1 MTRQDGVAEDFD
13 PAQLM
18 RRDAIALARRQGD
31 DRAERL
37 AAAQQRLL
45 ERQAIALDLSYPES
59 LPISAHA
66 EEIRTLLEAHP
77 VVVVAGETGSGKT
90 TQLPKICLEAG
101 FGRRGLIAHT
111 QPRRLAARTVA
122 SRIAEEVGVPL
133 GDAVGYAVR
142 FSDQTSD
149 RTLVKLVTDGLLLT
163 EIRRDKDLD
172 GYDVVIVDEAHE
184 RSLNVDFLLGYLK
197 ALLARRDDL
206 KVVITSATIDVAAFA
221 GHFDDAPVVEVG
233 GRGYPVTTHYLEGD
247 APYED
252 KLVDAIERIDGDPAV
267 RTAGAARDVLVF
279 QSGEREILDT
289 ARLLR
294 RQFGERFEVLPLYA
308 RLSPR
313 DQQRVFQSG
322 GGRRRIV
329 LATNVAETSI
339 TVPNIGYVV
348 DPGLAR
354 ISRYSFRSKLQRL
367 PVEPVSQASANQRQ
381 GRCGR
386 VAPGHCFRLYD
397 QADFEGRPRYTDP
410 EIVRSNLAAVV
421 LSMRAFGLGDPLRFP
436 FLDPPEP
443 GAVRDAHKLLEELG
457 ALRGDRLTR
466 LGRSMARLPVDP
478 RLARMLLAADRE
490 RSLTEVLVIVSALTV
505 QDPRERPLDKQGAAD
520 ACHERY
526 LDERSDFLSLWN
538 LWQWVEARRDQL
550 SRSALKKALAQ
561 NFLNAARLREWRE
574 LHRQLRL
581 ACRDLGL
588 RENDEPA
595 DYGSVHRAL
604 LTGSLSLL
612 GQHDEKGHYL
622 GPRQLKFRIFPG
634 SALVEK
640 RPRWLIAAEITETR
654 RVYART
660 VAGVEPGWI
669 EAAAGHLLKRRY
681 SEPHWNPKR
690 GEAEAFE
697 AVTLYGLRLVEK
709 RRVSVTRR
717 DPVVARELLLLD
729 GLVRGGLDVAF
740 DFLGHNQALIADIL
754 DDEAKGRRR
763 DLLIPEEELA
773 ALYDRVLPAEV
784 LSVATL
790 SRWWAKADPPAREL
804 LYFNRDQLLQAADGR
819 SSETDFP
826 SSLTLRGVSLPL
838 KYRFAPGEPDD
849 GVNLVLDVG
858 ALESLVPEALDWHV
872 PGYFDA
878 VCEQWLRT
886 LPKQKRRQL
895 APLPDRLPE
904 ITARLRRPDRYR
916 QGRLSTALGEVLK
929 DLYQLQVD
937 ASDWDLAGL
946 EAHLRIN
953 VQVRDGDGRLL
964 AQSRDAAA
972 LKAEFAAEAAARV
985 SAQRGG
991 DREQRGLVDF
1001 PDVPLEDRVEL
1012 RQGGGRV
1019 LAYPALVDRGR
1030 HVDLTLLPTAAVR
1043 DRADR
1048 DGYARL
1054 ALLRL
1059 GQTTR
1064 YLKKRLEARPQLGLH
1079 YATLGDAAAL
1089 SDELLRAAAWNCCFE
1104 GRPLPRSDEA
1114 FAARLDECRGHLA
1127 DTFERL
1133 LDTFAAVLQ
1142 ARFELVRELD
1152 AATSPAFADA
1162 VADIRA
1168 WLERLVP
1175 AQVLSQRSLERLGE
1189 LPGYLAAA
1197 RYRLANLQG
1206 KVERDGEHSRVLAA
1220 LQERLDRLTGEP
1232 AADRERL
1239 DALQDQLERLRVALF
1254 AQPLAGRE
1262 KVSAKR
1268 CDRALLAYER
1278 ELGVA

>member
-1 MTRQDGVAEDFD
+1 MSPEAPAAADFD
-13 PAQLM
+13 PMQVM
-18 RRDAIALARRQGD
+18 RRDAIALAGPRGAD
-31 DRAERL
+31 WAERL
-37 AAAQQRLL
+37 AAAQQRLAA
-45 ERQAIALDLSYPES
+45 RQAIALDLRYPDA

-66 EEIRTLLEAHP
+66 AEIGVLLRDHP
-77 VVVVAGETGSGKT
+77 VIVVAGETGSGKT

-122 SRIAEEVGVPL
+122 SRIADEVGVPL

-142 FSDQTSD
+142 FSDQTSE

-163 EIRRDKDLD
+163 EIRGDKDLD

-197 ALLARRDDL
+197 ALLTRREDL
-206 KVVITSATIDVAAFA
+206 KVIITSATIDVAVFA
-221 GHFDDAPVVEVG
+221 EHFDDAPVVEVG
-233 GRGYPVTTHYLEGD
+233 GRGYPVTTHYLDDD

-252 KLVDAIERIDGDPAV
+252 KLVEAIERIDGDPAL
-267 RTAGAARDVLVF
+267 RNAARDVLVF
-279 QSGEREILDT
+279 QSGEREILDS

-294 RQFGERFEVLPLYA
+294 RHFGERFEVLPLYA
-308 RLSPR
+308 RLSVR
-313 DQQRVFQSG
+313 DQQRVFQPG
-322 GGRRRIV
+322 GARRRIV

-348 DPGLAR
+348 DPGVAR

-367 PVEPVSQASANQRQ
+367 PVEAISQASANQRQ

-386 VAPGHCFRLYD
+386 VAPGHCFRLYG
-397 QADFEGRPRYTDP
+397 QADFESRPRYTDP
-410 EIVRSNLAAVV
+410 EIVRSNLASVV
-421 LSMRAFGLGDPLRFP
+421 LSMRAFGLGDPRRFP

-443 GAVRDAHKLLEELG
+443 GAVRDAYKLLDELG
-457 ALRGDRLTR
+457 ALRGDKLTR

-478 RLARMLLAADRE
+478 RLARMLLAADGE
-490 RSLTEVLVIVSALTV
+490 RSLTEVLVIVAALTV

-526 LDERSDFLSLWN
+526 LDERSDFLAFWN

-550 SRSALKKALAQ
+550 SRGALRKAFAQ
-561 NFLNAARLREWRE
+561 NFLNAGRLREWRE

-581 ACRDLGL
+581 ACRELGL
-588 RENDEPA
+588 KENSEPA
-595 DYGSVHRAL
+595 GYGSVHRAL
-604 LTGSLSLL
+604 LAGSLSLL

-634 SALVEK
+634 SALAEK

-654 RVYART
+654 RIYAHT
-660 VAGVEPGWI
+660 VAAVEPGWI

-681 SEPHWNPKR
+681 SEPYWNPKR

-697 AVTLYGLRLVEK
+697 SVTLYGLRLVEK

-717 DPVVARELLLLD
+717 DPVVARELFLLD
-729 GLVRGGLDVAF
+729 GLVRGGIDVGF
-740 DFLGHNQALIADIL
+740 DFLAHNQARVAEIL

-763 DLLIPEEELA
+763 DLLVPEEELA
-773 ALYDRVLPAEV
+773 ALYDRVLPAELV
-784 LSVATL
+784 SVAGL
-790 SRWWAKADPPAREL
+790 SRWWARAEPEARGA
-804 LYFNRDQLLQAADGR
+804 LYFSREQLLQSRDGR
-819 SSETDFP
+819 SPETDFP
-826 SSLTLRGVSLPL
+826 SSLTLRGVELPL
-838 KYRFAPGEPDD
+838 KYRFAPGEADD
-849 GVNLVLDVG
+849 GVNLQVDVG

-872 PGYFDA
+872 PGYFEA

-886 LPKQKRRQL
+886 LPKAKRRRL

-916 QGRLSTALGEVLK
+916 QGRLATALAEVLK
-929 DLYQLQVD
+929 DLYQLEVD
-937 ASDWDLAGL
+937 AADWDVARL

-991 DREQRGLVDF
+991 DRERTGLLTF
-1001 PDVPLEDRVEL
+1001 PDAPLEDRVEL
-1012 RQGGGRV
+1012 REGGGRV

-1030 HVDLTLLPTAAVR
+1030 HVDLALLPTAAAR
-1043 DRADR
+1043 DRANR

-1064 YLKKRLEARPQLGLH
+1064 YLKKRLDRWPQLGLH
-1079 YATLGDAAAL
+1079 YATLGDAAEL
-1089 SDELLRAAAWNCCFE
+1089 TDELLRAAAWNCCFE
-1104 GRPLPRSDEA
+1104 GRPLPRSDAA
-1114 FAARLDECRGHLA
+1114 FALRLDECRGEIA

-1133 LDTFAAVLQ
+1133 LEAFAAVLRE
-1142 ARFELVRELD
+1142 RFELVRELD
-1152 AATSPAFADA
+1152 AATSPAYADA
-1162 VADIRA
+1162 VADIRG

-1175 AQVLSQRSLERLGE
+1175 PQLLSQRSLERLAE
-1189 LPGYLAAA
+1189 LPDYLAAA

-1206 KVERDGEHSRVLAA
+1206 KVGRDAEHSRVLAK
-1220 LQERLDRLTGEP
+1220 LQERLDRLAGVA
-1232 AADRERL
+1232 AADGARL
-1239 DALQDQLERLRVALF
+1239 AELQDQLERLRVALF
-1254 AQPLAGRE
+1254 AQPLAGRV
-1262 KVSAKR
+1262 KVSPKR
-1268 CDRALLAYER
+1268 CDRALRDYER
-1278 ELGVA
+1278 ELGLA